1 MHGNVKSAVTIYQFF
16 MGFSVEIKMVL
27 LGGKIEKVD
36 SFIFI
41 DKNNLETDTSTN
53 LVELKLL

>member
-1 MHGNVKSAVTIYQFF
+1 VHGNVKSAVTIYQFF